1 MLVLGYFGHL
11 VSLGLTVFSLVVL
24 ALTAPGTH
32 RRRRFAWTLASC
44 LPMIPMAVLYKI
56 LTAEGG
62 AFEPVWEQSG
72 PILSPALWARR
83 ISWID
88 PIALGRRD
96 LVPLPPGLD
105 GPRGASVH
113 LFVAR
118 RGDLAAEAR
127 AAGWYPVE
135 IGGRIVHKPL
145 IDHRRLGL
153 AFGYPLCCVD
163 FFLHHNDWPRQNTLA
178 EAARRPT
185 ALSWQANS
193 LPKKSPFM
201 LLFHMPCTFD
211 CEATREQARVT
222 LEALREVD
230 SAFAERIESFLRGL
244 FLSISER
251 AVFRLQGAREFGDDR
266 VRYRSALDLRA
277 AGSVQESWE
286 ERYHELLAA
295 GDEVRV
301 EEGDVHVLR
310 QGRLVASLGCRCDRG
325 VAEVPLLL
333 DFR

>member
-1 MLVLGYFGHL
+1 MTFSHPWKGWLRELVEVRGKEDQ
-11 VSLGLTVFSLVVL
+11 LGLYAAVLTGVRRSLDDWIAAERLEEYRVLARRLGLVVAPDCVFRPL
-24 ALTAPGTH
+24 ADPAPTGLE
-32 RRRRFAWTLASC
+32 LAPTTRAS
-44 LPMIPMAVLYKI
+44 
-56 LTAEGG
+56 G
-62 AFEPVWEQSG
+62 APFPE
-72 PILSPALWARR
+72 
-83 ISWID
+83 
-88 PIALGRRD
+88 
-96 LVPLPPGLD
+96 GLD
-105 GPRGASVH
+105 GTRGASVH